1 MAFDAE
7 RTSNRGGKPSGDI
20 VGKQLTL
27 DDLPPAD
34 TTRWVMRRKALV
46 VDGVRQ
52 GVLTLYDACA
62 RYGLSEEEF
71 LSWQRLIDKHG
82 PRALRITRLQDYR
95 RDDAPQ
101 QPQIKAPPRA
111 RLVEEKASR
120 VNGRPPTPHRED

>member
-7 RTSNRGGKPSGDI
+7 RTSNRGHKPASGNA
-20 VGKQLTL
+20 GKQLTL

-34 TTRWVMRRKALV
+34 TTRWVMRRKAQV
-46 VDGVRQ
+46 VEGVRQ
-52 GVLTLYDACA
+52 GVLTLHDACA

-95 RDDAPQ
+95 QDTLPQ
-101 QPQIKAPPRA
+101 QPLIKAPPRA
-111 RLVEEKASR
+111 RMIEEKASR
-120 VNGRPPTPHRED
+120 MTGRPPTPREE